1 MSEAVD
7 RVENLFSESLRD
19 KRSRWTVTAVDDELV
34 AAEVD
39 AFEVETGPCIA
50 SDPPKVGVEGL
61 LGRDEIPVDSEVGY
75 CVDDAI
81 EVVFGD
87 LGALGCGGG
96 RRRGV

>member
-1 MSEAVD
+1 MSETVD
-7 RVENLFSESLRD
+7 GIENLLSESLGN
-19 KRSRWTVTAVDDELV
+19 KRSRWAVTAVNDELV
-34 AAEVD
+34 TAEVD
-39 AFEVETGPCIA
+39 VSEVKTGSCVA
-50 SDPPKVGVEGL
+50 SDPPKVGVERL
-61 LGRDEIPVDSEVGY
+61 LGRDEIPVDSEIGY